1 MVPEG
6 FGELVAPAAD
16 YGLWPDQTFVQVH
29 FDEPVQH
36 HRGQAS
42 YTGLISRKTM
52 SASANVNL
60 EHSSR
65 AASSRMRSDKGASYR
80 A

>member
-16 YGLWPDQTFVQVH
+16 YGLGPDQTFVQVH

-36 HRGQAS
+36 HGGQAS
-42 YTGLISRKTM
+42 HWLDLSKDDERF
-52 SASANVNL
+52 
-60 EHSSR
+60 R
-65 AASSRMRSDKGASYR
+65 YR
-80 A
+80 